1 MFGSGQL
8 VSFLQ
13 KNDLIDEYR
22 LMVHPVILGKC
33 MTFRVYDEFTDKVTE
48 DEQGNLYVQTELPD
62 NEMLYSY
69 ILSFT
74 DCVEVLEPQII
85 RERIINKIEDV
96 YKIYKT

>member
-1 MFGSGQL
+1 
-8 VSFLQ
+8 
-13 KNDLIDEYR
+13 
-22 LMVHPVILGKC
+22 